1 MTLPALPAD
10 PLRRPPRLPRPHPV
24 PRLSGAAVDLP
35 SPADEAEFWERVLR
49 AGTPLVG
56 PDPGGDPDHA
66 AVTFLWRGDHTTRA
80 VQVMPNKIGDPRS
93 PEDNLMD
100 RVPGTD
106 VWHWTVRL
114 RRDWHGTYD
123 LLVDDADDTD
133 DTADADNA
141 DNANNTDNA
150 HNAKGA
156 AAGHEGGGGTAAG
169 RPDPGSAPYWPWLR
183 ARHRSDPFNPRRLPR
198 RWSGS
203 PLPYAELP
211 DAPGASAWVPRP
223 GTAGGTLGEH
233 RVTST
238 ALGTGRRVWLYE
250 PARRG
255 PGELPVLVLLD
266 GDHWGPHLG
275 VAHLLDNL
283 IADGLIPPVAA
294 VLPDSVDADTRY
306 RELTC
311 RPEYVSFLADEL
323 LPWAAEHL
331 PLTRDPGRT
340 VIAGQSLGG
349 LMAAYAGLT
358 APHRFGHVLAQSG
371 SFWWPAGPHAEW
383 FADALAAS
391 ARVPVRFRFAF
402 GEQEWVALPA
412 ARRLRAALTA
422 AGYHDAVHREFN
434 GGHDYLCW
442 RAELADALV
451 AALSGSAHAAA

>member
-1 MTLPALPAD
+1 MPLPALPED
-10 PLRRPPRLPRPHPV
+10 PLRRPPRLPRPEPV
-24 PRLSGAAVDLP
+24 PRLAGTAVDLP
-35 SPADEAEFWERVLR
+35 SPAGEAQFWERVR
-49 AGTPLVG
+49 RTGTPLVG

-80 VQVMPNKIGDPRS
+80 VQVVPNKLGDPRS
-93 PEDNLMD
+93 PEGNLME

-123 LLVDDADDTD
+123 LLVDDA
-133 DTADADNA
+133 ADEPD
-141 DNANNTDNA
+141 
-150 HNAKGA
+150 GA
-156 AAGHEGGGGTAAG
+156 RDATAAEEGDG
-169 RPDPGSAPYWPWLR
+169 RPDPGSASYWPWLR
-183 ARHRSDPFNPRRLPR
+183 TRHRGDPYNPHRLPR
-198 RWSGS
+198 RWDGP

-211 DAPGASAWVPRP
+211 DAPRGSAWVPRP
-223 GTAGGTLGEH
+223 GVQGGTLGEH

-238 ALGTGRRVWLYE
+238 ALGAGRRVWLYE
-250 PARRG
+250 PARRR

-266 GDHWGPHLG
+266 GDHWGPRLG

-294 VLPDSVDADTRY
+294 LLPDSVDTDTRY

-311 RPEYVSFLADEL
+311 RPEYVSFLTDEL
-323 LPWAAEHL
+323 LPWAAERL
-331 PLTRDPGRT
+331 PLTRDPDRT

-349 LMAAYAGLT
+349 LTAAYAGLT

-391 ARVPVRFRFAF
+391 ARVPVRFRLAF

-412 ARRLRAALTA
+412 ARRLRAALA
-422 AGYHDAVHREFN
+422 ATGYHDAVYREFN
-434 GGHDYLCW
+434 GGHDYVCW
-442 RAELADALV
+442 RAELADGLV
-451 AALSGSAHAAA
+451 AALSGSAQAAA